1 MAALALKGWQEAG
14 LCLDWYLI
22 GGFGVPRCWIGG
34 GIGAA
39 WNKGTPPP
47 LLQCF
52 LSESVKLPVNLSPS
66 GSTSSCVSE
75 FVLVRALFCYM
86 SEFFINLEWRRWM
99 DDLRFQGAI
108 LVDALSRPGDT
119 HLFRR
124 KKLLLHCFTRDAEKM
139 KLQRLEHEGSLHP
152 GIVFLFFGVF
162 VGSFSSFCSWRA

>member
-108 LVDALSRPGDT
+108 LVDALSVSIWPQ
-119 HLFRR
+119 LWPFRCSKPLVAIQIMCDLVALYFFYFFCR
-124 KKLLLHCFTRDAEKM
+124 GRGYPPFQKKKTVAPFFPLLY
-139 KLQRLEHEGSLHP
+139 
-152 GIVFLFFGVF
+152 
-162 VGSFSSFCSWRA
+162 